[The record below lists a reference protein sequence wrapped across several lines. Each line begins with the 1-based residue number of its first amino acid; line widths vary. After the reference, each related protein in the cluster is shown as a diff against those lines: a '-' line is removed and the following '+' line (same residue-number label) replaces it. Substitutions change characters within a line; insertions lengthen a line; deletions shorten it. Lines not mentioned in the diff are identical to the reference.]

1 VKTKYLDVCA
11 RFLISEDPT
20 TNKLNLTKQSEIVLA
35 VVQLIKA
42 DISFDGDSGPGV
54 TDIGVIA
61 WYNSKA
67 LSFWLP

>member
-1 VKTKYLDVCA
+1 MKAKYLYVCM
-11 RFLISEDPT
+11 RFSISDDPT
-20 TNKLNLTKQSEIVLA
+20 TNKLNLTKQSEVVLA

-42 DISFDGDSGPGV
+42 DISFDGDSWPRV
-54 TDIGVIA
+54 TDVGVVA

>member
-1 VKTKYLDVCA
+1 MCV

-20 TNKLNLTKQSEIVLA
+20 TNKLNLTKQSKVVLA

-42 DISFDGDSGPGV
+42 DISFDGNSGSGV
-54 TDIGVIA
+54 TDIGVVA